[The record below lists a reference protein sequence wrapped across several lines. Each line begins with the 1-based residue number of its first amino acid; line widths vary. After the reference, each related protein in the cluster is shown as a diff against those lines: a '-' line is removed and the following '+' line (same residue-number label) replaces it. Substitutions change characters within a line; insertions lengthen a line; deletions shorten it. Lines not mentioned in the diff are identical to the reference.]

1 MTEADTPEKVLTLA
15 ALPGC
20 RATLELAPGYE
31 NELLTAQIQE
41 LGSRGNLETAQN
53 PDFDA
58 LRLTVWNAAGDR
70 VLCRTWNKALLPEG
84 GNP

>member
-1 MTEADTPEKVLTLA
+1 MAEVDTPEKVLTLA
-15 ALPGC
+15 ALPGF

-31 NELLTAQIQE
+31 NDLLTAQIQE
-41 LGSRGNLETAQN
+41 LGSRGTLEEAQN

-58 LRLTVWNAAGDR
+58 LRLTVRNAGGET
-70 VLCRTWNKALLPEG
+70 VLCRTWNKALLGEG

>member
-1 MTEADTPEKVLTLA
+1 MA
-15 ALPGC
+15 ALPGF
-20 RATLELAPGYE
+20 RAKLELAPGYE
-31 NELLTAQIQE
+31 NELWTAQIEE
-41 LGSRGNLETAQN
+41 LGSRGTLETAGQSQE
-53 PDFDA
+53 FDA